1 MPTEQKIDRVS
12 ALKEKLERCTI
23 AVTADYTGISV
34 NEMTELRRR
43 MRAVGVEFTVV
54 KNTLMDLAAEAASR
68 PQVKE
73 IVQGPTAV
81 AFGYDDPQ
89 AVARAFAD
97 YIRTTRSVLAV
108 RGAVM
113 GDGPAMA
120 PAEVN
125 RLAALPSKP
134 QLVATLMAQL
144 QAPIQRLL
152 TVLNGPLR
160 NLDALLQA
168 RIRQLESTESS
179 D

>member
-12 ALKEKLERCTI
+12 ALKDKLERCTI
-23 AVTADYTGISV
+23 AVTADYTGIPV

-73 IVQGPTAV
+73 IVEGPTAV
-81 AFGYDDPQ
+81 AFGYDDPLV
-89 AVARAFAD
+89 VAKILAD
-97 YIRTTRSVLAV
+97 YIRTTRTVLAI

-120 PAEVN
+120 PAEVG
-125 RLAALPSKP
+125 RLAALPGKP
-134 QLVATLMAQL
+134 QLVATMMAQL
-144 QAPIQRLL
+144 QSPIQRLMV
-152 TVLNGPLR
+152 VLNSPLG
-160 NLDALLQA
+160 NFSTMLQA
-168 RIRQLESTESS
+168 RIRQLESTESVG
-179 D
+179 